1 MINKIFFA
9 VISIIFTFSSL
20 SAQVENDSLKNITD
34 YKFESTTYLD
44 YKLREFI
51 IPVNF
56 NSSLN
61 LMILENKEIGTES
74 LSDLNYALNQQYNF
88 KYNSNKGNQIF
99 QSVLAGVGAAA
110 AVSLG
115 VIHLKK
121 YGSEY
126 FKREKK

>member
-1 MINKIFFA
+1 MIYKKILA
-9 VISIIFTFSSL
+9 VIIIIFVYSSL
-20 SAQVENDSLKNITD
+20 YAQVENDSLKNITD
-34 YKFESTTYLD
+34 YKFESTSYLD

-56 NSSLN
+56 YSSIN

-74 LSDLNYALNQQYNF
+74 LSDLNFALNQQYNF

-115 VIHLKK
+115 VMHLKK

-126 FKREKK
+126 FKRDKK